1 MKLSASIP
9 IFAALL
15 VLAGAAD
22 DAVRACPRGQ
32 VIAVGAVEETFGS
45 RSASR
50 GIRTEWC
57 EGYDARRQAHRSGR
71 YRVHYPGAALRL
83 EANYFEGRLAGPV
96 VGYHENGRFF
106 LRGELAAGE
115 WQGVLA
121 LHHEN
126 GAPFGQAT
134 SRRATSTAASSSGIG
149 RRPPRR
155 TEPGARESRRAG

>member
-15 VLAGAAD
+15 VLVGAAD

-32 VIAVGAVEETFGS
+32 VIAVGAAEETFGS

-71 YRVHYPGAALRL
+71 YREHYPGAALRL

-126 GAPFGQAT
+126 GAPFWPGHFTAGHLDGRVELRHWT
-134 SRRATSTAASSSGIG
+134 APSTKN
-149 RRPPRR
+149 
-155 TEPGARESRRAG
+155 